1 MFTRRC
7 CNPHSLPF
15 SREQRSCAGRSQL
28 DDQPAQLAAACCS
41 AAPLSSHSPR
51 SSDLLPRL
59 FPSAAVLVT
68 PSLLFFLVC
77 FLSWIKSCCVG
88 DTIACA
94 EEGRADPLPTPG
106 VAPPT
111 LAMVFGVNT
120 SPLGGKEG
128 THMTGRCAR
137 QALFVRFGGVVGG
150 RVAEA
155 GGVERAFAA
164 ATLVVE
170 RPAMGGGNYA
180 FTRLSLSGFLLCFVP
195 WYIHSAEPQN
205 RFRPIIRAIK
215 HPAKGRHTYPYLF
228 ALTRVIPQA
237 CFHATPTEA
246 VCQPARSVCPVS
258 AVSPLHLRIRIPC
271 GTVLSF

>member
-1 MFTRRC
+1 MSVGSLPFFLAAFPPSPTPDVCGQVFSGQVFFFLDLLSGFRLSSSPFADSLNCPRMFTRRC

-41 AAPLSSHSPR
+41 AAPLPSHSPR
-51 SSDLLPRL
+51 FSVLLPPPPRL

-94 EEGRADPLPTPG
+94 EEGREDPLPTPG

-128 THMTGRCAR
+128 TYMTGRCAR
-137 QALFVRFGGVVGG
+137 QALFVRFGGGCRRTGG
-150 RVAEA
+150 R
-155 GGVERAFAA
+155 GWR
-164 ATLVVE
+164 
-170 RPAMGGGNYA
+170 N
-180 FTRLSLSGFLLCFVP
+180 
-195 WYIHSAEPQN
+195 
-205 RFRPIIRAIK
+205 
-215 HPAKGRHTYPYLF
+215 
-228 ALTRVIPQA
+228 
-237 CFHATPTEA
+237 
-246 VCQPARSVCPVS
+246 
-258 AVSPLHLRIRIPC
+258 
-271 GTVLSF
+271 